1 MSRIIFRILLIILL
15 IFMAAPLLG
24 ALVLIAAGAG
34 MMQQMPDIM
43 NEQMI
48 GLATIWILLVLVLI
62 LSVIVSTAKSLKRA
76 AERDKAA

>member
-1 MSRIIFRILLIILL
+1 MSRIIFRILFIILL
-15 IFMAAPLLG
+15 TFMAAPLLG

-48 GLATIWILLVLVLI
+48 GLATIWILLILVLI

>member
-1 MSRIIFRILLIILL
+1 MSRIIFRILFIILL

-24 ALVLIAAGAG
+24 ALVLIAAGTG

-48 GLATIWILLVLVLI
+48 GLATIWILLILVLI